1 MVMTPQPVLVQHEAE
16 REVPQDLFDICDMQ
30 CPPSFRMA
38 QRLGLG
44 RTKAG
49 RDPSVGRRMDEGS
62 RCFENPYRQSIN
74 ISSLARL
81 GTACE
86 PNATQTQGKGN
97 GPRSPSLE
105 CCNDARC

>member
-1 MVMTPQPVLVQHEAE
+1 
-16 REVPQDLFDICDMQ
+16 
-30 CPPSFRMA
+30 
-38 QRLGLG
+38 
-44 RTKAG
+44 
-49 RDPSVGRRMDEGS
+49 MDEGS

-105 CCNDARC
+105 CCNDARCQVPGGLVKGGQAVSGTIDCLVDEAC